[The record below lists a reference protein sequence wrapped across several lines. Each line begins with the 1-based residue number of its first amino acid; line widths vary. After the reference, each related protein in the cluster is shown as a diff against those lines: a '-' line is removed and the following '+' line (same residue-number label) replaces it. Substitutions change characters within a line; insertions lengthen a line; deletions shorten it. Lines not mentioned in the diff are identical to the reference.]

1 MHLANFTTVIEKKKN
16 KSMSTFLNDIYSSKK
31 TKFDDRKTL
40 STHL

>member
-1 MHLANFTTVIEKKKN
+1 MHLANFTTVIEKKN